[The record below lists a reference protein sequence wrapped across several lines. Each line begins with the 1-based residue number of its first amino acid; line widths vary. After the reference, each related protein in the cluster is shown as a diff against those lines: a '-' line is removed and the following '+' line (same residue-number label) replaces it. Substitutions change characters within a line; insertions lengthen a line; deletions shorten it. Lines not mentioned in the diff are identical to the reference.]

1 MREIVFISEHWD
13 FEYAAVIIKRNGS
26 SVIEARN
33 APMKAMIAL
42 RLYEWRK
49 IFNGTAPRSNIIG
62 KSKNSGSEIKL
73 INSKSM

>member
-1 MREIVFISEHWD
+1 MREILFIAGHWD
-13 FEYAAVIIKRNGS
+13 FEYAAIIIKCNGS

-42 RLYEWRK
+42 RLNQWRK
-49 IFNGTAPRSNIIG
+49 IYNGAAPRSNITG
-62 KSKNSGSEIKL
+62 KSKNGGSEIKL